1 MLRLYSL
8 GAIFLPTSQEYQKGT
23 LSSSTQEILVNTPLY
38 IGGVPYS
45 VNTSKLYNKGRGFI
59 GCLRRFEM
67 ASSFSYYLLNL
78 GTPDLRESSAGASS
92 CYSNVESGTYY
103 NGSAWIQYGEMTKFL
118 STLHCIFLS
127 IFFYM
132 KFFTHF
138 DNFI

>member
-23 LSSSTQEILVNTPLY
+23 LPSSTPEIIVNTPLY

-45 VNTSKLYNKGRGFI
+45 VNTSKLNNRGRGFN

-67 ASSFSYYLLNL
+67 ASSFNYYLLNL
-78 GTPDLRESSAGASS
+78 GAPDLRGSSAGASS
-92 CYSNVESGTYY
+92 CYSNAESGTYY

-118 STLHCIFLS
+118 LAFHLHFPFNLL
-127 IFFYM
+127 
-132 KFFTHF
+132 
-138 DNFI
+138 